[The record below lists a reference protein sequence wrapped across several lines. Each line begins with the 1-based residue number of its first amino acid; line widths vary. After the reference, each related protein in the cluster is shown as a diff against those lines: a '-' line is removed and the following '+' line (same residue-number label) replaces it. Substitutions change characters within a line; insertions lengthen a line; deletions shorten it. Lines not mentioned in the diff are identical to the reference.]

1 VGDPD
6 SASQGPGQ
14 SDSITWPHSLQ
25 ESRAA
30 PLEATKKAGETAGK
44 SWENV
49 VLWLSLNIDKTMLYD
64 FHSGMSDRSQTTP
77 QTTPQTNPPPA
88 PVLTP
93 EEASERLLNDALF
106 APIRDIVA
114 TAGITPPMRNR

>member
-1 VGDPD
+1 
-6 SASQGPGQ
+6 
-14 SDSITWPHSLQ
+14 
-25 ESRAA
+25 
-30 PLEATKKAGETAGK
+30 
-44 SWENV
+44 
-49 VLWLSLNIDKTMLYD
+49 MLYD
-64 FHSGMSDRSQTTP
+64 FHSGMSDRS